1 MSNWAERRRVYAGA
15 MTRALLAASLFALLA
30 ASPALAAGEPARI
43 AVPIGDLDLHSAAG
57 QAELKIRI
65 VNAASTLCRP
75 AWMRS
80 NPDSDPSIRL
90 RQMIYR
96 ACLGR
101 ATDRALASIDARSGA
116 AAHN

>member
-30 ASPALAAGEPARI
+30 ASPALAAGGPTRI
-43 AVPIGDLDLHSAAG
+43 AVLIGDLDLHSAAG